1 VDQIPQESAPSTTSP
16 LAIASVVLAFV
27 GAVTYCCGSFLCL
40 GWIAPVFWILG
51 AILGFVGMGGGGS
64 SKTVS
69 IVGIIANLGLLA
81 VFVGLIV
88 MGVGFGVLSS
98 LMQDS
103 NSYSSY

>member
-1 VDQIPQESAPSTTSP
+1 
-16 LAIASVVLAFV
+16 
-27 GAVTYCCGSFLCL
+27 
-40 GWIAPVFWILG
+40 
-51 AILGFVGMGGGGS
+51 MGGGGS